1 MKKILV
7 LVLLLMSFTSFQ
19 TTYASSTGIIGP
31 DVIHKEANKILTTSD
46 ILSMYQS
53 SLGGITIQQDGY
65 TGYGNILGSYY
76 IMLYASD
83 GTLAETKEIEVRVI
97 STLGDVQAVS
107 DLKNIHVTT
116 EQSLSPS
123 EIVYVL
129 EKTGYVE
136 ITATTQM
143 VILNNAYT
151 GYEETPGTYLFEF
164 RLVNAAG
171 LDQIYLSQIIV
182 KDAADDFVP
191 DVIFEGPPNVVSSV
205 LRGGW
210 ILLQYAIAIV
220 FAYYIIKFIK
230 KHKRGGTV

>member
-46 ILSMYQS
+46 ILAMYS
-53 SLGGITIQQDGY
+53 TNLSGITIQQDAY
-65 TGYGNILGSYY
+65 TGYGNILGSYA

-83 GTLAETKEIEVRVI
+83 GVTIETKEIEIRVI
-97 STLGDVQAVS
+97 STLGNVQAVS

-116 EQSLSPS
+116 KQELTPS

-143 VILNNAYT
+143 VILNNTYT
-151 GYEETPGTYLFEF
+151 NNEDVPGNYLFEF

-210 ILLQYAIAIV
+210 ILLQYVLAVVIAY
-220 FAYYIIKFIK
+220 FIIKFIK
-230 KHKRGGTV
+230 KHKRGGFE